1 MNDCESWKVMTN
13 YPLLASTNTE
23 RAGELIIAHL
33 ANGCDDQLL
42 IKLDGCQIICFVNC
56 DANANRPSTETS
68 IILIVYNHELKRMEL
83 QKYSLS

>member
-42 IKLDGCQIICFVNC
+42 IKLGACQIICFVNC
-56 DANANRPSTETS
+56 DAKRPHSVTS
-68 IILIVYNHELKRMEL
+68 IALIVYNHDKKRMEL
-83 QKYSLS
+83 